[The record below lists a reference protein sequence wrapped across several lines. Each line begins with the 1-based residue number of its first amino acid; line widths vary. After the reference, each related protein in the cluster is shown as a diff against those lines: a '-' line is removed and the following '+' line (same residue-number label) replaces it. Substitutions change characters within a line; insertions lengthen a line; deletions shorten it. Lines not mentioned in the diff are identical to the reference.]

1 MLAVYGPCLGPNLML
16 LCPFRCNGVLYLL
29 KSLRLLLHHII
40 RAIWI
45 ELAACVCPV
54 HALAGGFSYR
64 DHVER
69 FGWKN
74 PTCFSARQPRRLTN
88 RAAVYAS
95 VVG

>member
-1 MLAVYGPCLGPNLML
+1 
-16 LCPFRCNGVLYLL
+16 
-29 KSLRLLLHHII
+29 
-40 RAIWI
+40 
-45 ELAACVCPV
+45 LAACVCPV